1 MAKIIKSFRA
11 NGENHQLDYEFLAN
25 KPTIPATMAEL
36 TDVGDYATVSWVE
49 NEISSLPI
57 DSEMLSSSTNYV
69 QNKAIKEYADKGDA
83 YPIAYKT
90 VSGSGTI
97 TAYKDATK
105 SSSYDTIAVNSRG
118 GLFGLIEIMSG

>member
-11 NGENHQLDYEFLAN
+11 NGENIKLDYEYLAN

-36 TDVGDYATVSWVE
+36 SDVGDYATLSWAE

-69 QNKAIKEYADKGDA
+69 QSKAIKEYADKGDE
-83 YPIAYKT
+83 YPIPYKT
-90 VSGSGTI
+90 VNGSGTI
-97 TAYKDATK
+97 TAYKDAAN
-105 SSSYDTIAVNSRG
+105 SNSYDTITVNSRG
-118 GLFGLIEIMSG
+118 GGSLD